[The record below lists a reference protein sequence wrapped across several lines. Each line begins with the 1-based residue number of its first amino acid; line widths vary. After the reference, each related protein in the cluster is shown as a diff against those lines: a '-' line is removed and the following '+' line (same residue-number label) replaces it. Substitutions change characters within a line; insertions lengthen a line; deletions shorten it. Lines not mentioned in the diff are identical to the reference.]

1 MVFNSYQWP
10 MEQTM
15 VNGVAATTE
24 VDSKVALVAQ
34 LVPLVIEC
42 AKDGCLLFSN
52 GVYRDESSV
61 EQASSS
67 SGTSLARTL
76 FDAYCESIY
85 YVDHGRVPGFAFK
98 NHLPYLEIKLD
109 GVGRLASNDV
119 QKQFYQTVVFM
130 GCTLGELELGI
141 MSSEPQVNLEK
152 EIKNWLQANFS
163 ISNIQNTPS
172 SSLRSL
178 SLLPSISDIITSPD
192 YLVTNEQCPRPR
204 EALFLEEALLE
215 EKLRFGTL
223 NQMRKV
229 GLPKLEN
236 EHDAMTKAIL
246 VVLTSSLSSSS
257 SGTVHN
263 SVPLIISPR
272 EPSGFRSYHSA
283 LGPVGQLKTGRKQ
296 NMFKRIILFFRELN
310 VGRRQVLGIEERG
323 PTDKQLHHAMAEKR
337 RRENMRQSFRVLRSL
352 LPPGS
357 KKDNATVLSMITE
370 FIDSLKT
377 RVEQLEKRN
386 QTLETHL
393 SANVL
398 DEDHGTNVKIVQIS
412 QSTSESRF
420 LDLRVWLRSRECSSS
435 DLVIKVLGFLR
446 QQRDVSLVSVQYSN
460 TSMVVPNS
468 MHGLVLRLKIE
479 GDEFEESGFQEA
491 VKRLLMASHTDNLTF
506 LPIMKE
512 P

>member
-1 MVFNSYQWP
+1 MDSIFLLGETDRAAFLQHTIRTFGCTYCCLWSYVP
-10 MEQTM
+10 PP
-15 VNGVAATTE
+15 
-24 VDSKVALVAQ
+24 SK
-34 LVPLVIEC
+34 
-42 AKDGCLLFSN
+42 CLLFSN
-52 GVYRDESSV
+52 GVYREESSV

-76 FDAYCESIY
+76 FDAYCESIF

-109 GVGRLASNDV
+109 GLGRLASSDV
-119 QKQFYQTVVFM
+119 QMQFYQEAGIQTVVFM
-130 GCTLGELELGI
+130 GCTLGEVELGI

-152 EIKNWLQANFS
+152 EIKNWLQVNFS
-163 ISNIQNTPS
+163 IQLATPSNIQNTSP

-178 SLLPSISDIITSPD
+178 SLLPSISDIITSPN
-192 YLVTNEQCPRPR
+192 YLVANEQGPR
-204 EALFLEEALLE
+204 EPLFLEEALLE
-215 EKLRFGTL
+215 EKLRFETL

-246 VVLTSSLSSSS
+246 SVLTSSLSSSS
-257 SGTVHN
+257 SGMVHN

-283 LGPVGQLKTGRKQ
+283 LGPVGLVTTGRRQ
-296 NMFKRIILFFRELN
+296 NMFKRSVLFFRELN
-310 VGRRQVLGIEERG
+310 TRRRWVLGIEERG
-323 PTDKQLHHAMAEKR
+323 PTDKHLHHVIAEKR
-337 RRENMRQSFRVLRSL
+337 RRENVRQSFQVLRSM

-377 RVEQLEKRN
+377 QVEQLEKRN

-398 DEDHGTNVKIVQIS
+398 EESEDRGTNVKIVQIS
-412 QSTSESRF
+412 QSTTESRF

-435 DLVIKVLGFLR
+435 DLMIRVLGFLR
-446 QQRDVSLVSVQYSN
+446 QLKNVSLVSVQYSN
-460 TSMVVPNS
+460 TSMEVPNS
-468 MHGLVLRLKIE
+468 MHGLLLRLKIE
-479 GDEFEESGFQEA
+479 RDEFDESSFQEA
-491 VKRLLMASHTDNLTF
+491 VKRVVDG
-506 LPIMKE
+506 LPR
-512 P
+512 